1 VGDVA
6 RVQTAVA
13 EAFRSEW
20 GRVVAYLIR
29 VTGNWDLAEE
39 CAQDAFTRALER
51 WPRDG
56 VPTSPGG
63 WLKTTARNRA
73 YDRLRRDSV
82 GAAKLQKAAMTTTS
96 EMTDDYDEDDDSG
109 IGDDRLRLM
118 FTCCHP
124 ALSREVQVALTLRT
138 LAGLSTFEIAR
149 AFLVPNETMAKRIM
163 RAKRKIQDAAIPYR
177 VPPAHDLPDRL
188 VAVLAVIYALFNEG
202 YGASAG
208 DELIRRDLCA
218 EAIRLGRLLAEL
230 MPDEP
235 EALGLL
241 SLILLQDSRRVARVD
256 PDGELVTLEDQDR
269 SLWNRSAIAEA
280 GTILDRAVRLRRPGP
295 YQLQAAIAAGH
306 ALARSAAETNWHEIA
321 VLYDRLSELV
331 PTPVVLLNRA
341 VAVAMAD
348 GPASGLK
355 LVEEIDQSGALAD
368 YYLLPATRADLLRR
382 LDRHSEA
389 ATAYRRALELAP
401 TDAER
406 RFLRRR
412 LSETS
417 EDQHR

>member
-63 WLKTTARNRA
+63 WLKTKARNRA

-124 ALSREVQVALTLRT
+124 ALSREAQVALTLRT

-149 AFLVPNETMAKRIM
+149 AFLVPNETMAKRIV

-188 VAVLAVIYALFNEG
+188 VAVLAAIYAR
-202 YGASAG
+202 A
-208 DELIRRDLCA
+208 RD
-218 EAIRLGRLLAEL
+218 
-230 MPDEP
+230 
-235 EALGLL
+235 
-241 SLILLQDSRRVARVD
+241 
-256 PDGELVTLEDQDR
+256 
-269 SLWNRSAIAEA
+269 
-280 GTILDRAVRLRRPGP
+280 
-295 YQLQAAIAAGH
+295 
-306 ALARSAAETNWHEIA
+306 
-321 VLYDRLSELV
+321 V
-331 PTPVVLLNRA
+331 P
-341 VAVAMAD
+341 
-348 GPASGLK
+348 
-355 LVEEIDQSGALAD
+355 
-368 YYLLPATRADLLRR
+368 
-382 LDRHSEA
+382 
-389 ATAYRRALELAP
+389 
-401 TDAER
+401 
-406 RFLRRR
+406 
-412 LSETS
+412 
-417 EDQHR
+417 